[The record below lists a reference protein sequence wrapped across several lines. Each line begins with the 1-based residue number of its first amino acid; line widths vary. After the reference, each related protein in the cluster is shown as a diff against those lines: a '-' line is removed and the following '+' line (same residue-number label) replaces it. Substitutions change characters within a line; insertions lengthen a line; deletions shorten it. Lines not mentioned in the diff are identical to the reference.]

1 EHHRPPR
8 PDLGARHLGDVWD
21 RPATRR
27 RGPMTDAQIV
37 PRQPGPRTAPPRDIR
52 VGVIGVGKMG
62 ADHVERIS
70 RRTKG
75 ARVSAINDYV
85 RDSAEKVSASAPGSR
100 VVDTPEEVI
109 AAEDVDAVLI
119 TSPGRFHRD
128 QVLAAIEAGKP
139 VLCEK
144 PLAMN
149 PSDAY
154 DVVRAEHA

>member
-1 EHHRPPR
+1 
-8 PDLGARHLGDVWD
+8 
-21 RPATRR
+21 
-27 RGPMTDAQIV
+27 
-37 PRQPGPRTAPPRDIR
+37 
-52 VGVIGVGKMG
+52 
-62 ADHVERIS
+62 
-70 RRTKG
+70 
-75 ARVSAINDYV
+75 
-85 RDSAEKVSASAPGSR
+85 VSASAPGSR

-154 DVVRAEHA
+154 DVVRAEHASGRPFVSLGFMRRFDTGYADLKDAIAAGELGTP